1 MPSSAAPRP
10 CCRPRPLV
18 FTLTFFSY
26 GVFHVGR
33 KSFSTIKPILEQES
47 FFVDGGS
54 LSQNEML
61 GLLDTLF
68 LGFYSAGLYM
78 SGSLADR
85 VNPRHVIA
93 FGLLGSAF
101 LSVLFGLGGVM
112 NCRALPLY
120 ATIWGLNGLVQST
133 GWPANV
139 SVMGAWFPSSRGTLF
154 GLWSANISG
163 GNILGTAVIL
173 LLLQVCGDS
182 AGWRVSMF
190 VIGAIMAVQAALVLM
205 LLQPRPEPSS
215 PARAPDAEAGSATL
229 LDPAARLAAAGGP
242 ETSGGR
248 SSAHPSACTNATAT
262 DEPRPE
268 AAERAISF
276 AAALKIPGVTPYAL
290 CYACLKGVNVCALL
304 LAPRLPGRLH
314 GNERDRRRSLLD
326 ALRRGPTHRSNG
338 GGRGDRPHDLSRA
351 AHPRPL

>member
-190 VIGAIMAVQAALVLM
+190 VIGAIMAVQIFNAAQADLGDAVLKGQIARGEFGPLREWLRERVHSVGSIHASPDE
-205 LLQPRPEPSS
+205 LLTAIAGEPVSPRPFLEY
-215 PARAPDAEAGSATL
+215 
-229 LDPAARLAAAGGP
+229 LAAKY
-242 ETSGGR
+242 E
-248 SSAHPSACTNATAT
+248 
-262 DEPRPE
+262 ELYE
-268 AAERAISF
+268 
-276 AAALKIPGVTPYAL
+276 L
-290 CYACLKGVNVCALL
+290 
-304 LAPRLPGRLH
+304 
-314 GNERDRRRSLLD
+314 
-326 ALRRGPTHRSNG
+326 
-338 GGRGDRPHDLSRA
+338 
-351 AHPRPL
+351 

>member
-229 LDPAARLAAAGGP
+229 LDPAARLAAAGRAGDLRRPLLGP
-242 ETSGGR
+242 PLCVHQRDRHRRAAPRGGR
-248 SSAHPSACTNATAT
+248 AGHLLRGRAQ
-262 DEPRPE
+262 DPRGH
-268 AAERAISF
+268 AIRAV
-276 AAALKIPGVTPYAL
+276 L
-290 CYACLKGVNVCALL
+290 
-304 LAPRLPGRLH
+304 RLPQGS
-314 GNERDRRRSLLD
+314 ERMRSSS
-326 ALRRGPTHRSNG
+326 GSPSSWTS
-338 GGRGDRPHDLSRA
+338 PWE
-351 AHPRPL
+351 